1 MTRDPV
7 SPGAYSNLVAG
18 IEERL
23 GSEGETVWMVFG
35 PKWAQQDEGADLPP
49 DGLDSPV
56 WAPETG
62 WMEKADAPVGDDVDG
77 PLALYAPDSID
88 LDTTD
93 PETAAP
99 DQ

>member
-1 MTRDPV
+1 MNSLTDGPDSPV
-7 SPGAYSNLVAG
+7 NPGAYSDLVGG
-18 IEERL
+18 IEEHM
-23 GSEGETVWMVFG
+23 GTAEETVWLVYG
-35 PKWAQQDEGADLPP
+35 PRWAQHEGADPPP
-49 DGLDSPV
+49 DGLSEPV

-62 WMEKADAPVGDDVDG
+62 WMEKAEAPVGDDVDG

-88 LDTTD
+88 